1 MSITSNKLMLINE
14 WLIIIC
20 FVLIINISHVNTSQ
34 YSTICDLER
43 CEQCNL
49 FGECIKCKEGYEL
62 KESKCGITQCS
73 HISNCNLCLEDQF
86 ECLKCNG
93 MCVLKKGECNCTER
107 PIVIGVCVLIGI
119 IVVTFV
125 IFALSTPGIVLT
137 RKIRTKI
144 LQERNIDINREIN
157 NTLEKKE
164 IISNDLS
171 EFEKLYDMNKV
182 FIGKG
187 NKDKQCVACKSNS
200 ANVKLDCGCYLCF
213 EDAKNITKSNNKKY
227 CDKCHKEIHNETVI
241 TCGICFQN
249 KSELSKFPCCCALW
263 VCYDCF
269 INCKR
274 ETNNCPAC
282 RDII

>member
-1 MSITSNKLMLINE
+1 MLINE

-20 FVLIINISHVNTSQ
+20 FVLIINISHVITSNQ
-34 YSTICDLER
+34 YRMICDLER
-43 CEQCNL
+43 CVQCNL

-62 KESKCGITQCS
+62 KESKCGITKCS
-73 HISNCNLCLEDQF
+73 QIANCNLCVEDQS
-86 ECLKCNG
+86 ECLKCKG
-93 MCVLKKGECNCTER
+93 ICVLKKGKCNCTER
-107 PIVIGVCVLIGI
+107 PIIIGVCVLIGI

-125 IFALSTPGIVLT
+125 IFALSTPGITLT
-137 RKIRTKI
+137 RKIRMKI
-144 LQERNIDINREIN
+144 LHERNIDTNREIN

-164 IISNDLS
+164 IINNDLS

-187 NKDKQCVACKSNS
+187 NKDKQCITCKSNS

-227 CDKCHKEIHNETVI
+227 CDKCNKEIHNETVI